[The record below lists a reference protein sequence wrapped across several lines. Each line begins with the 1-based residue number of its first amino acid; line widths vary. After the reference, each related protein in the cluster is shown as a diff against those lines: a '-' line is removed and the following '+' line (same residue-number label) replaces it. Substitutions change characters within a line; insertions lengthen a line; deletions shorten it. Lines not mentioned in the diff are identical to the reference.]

1 MTVIDLPRFTT
12 RQRRPARLPDHD
24 NRDRTSTRSLLMLVL
39 FLQGA
44 TLGVVI
50 GGGLF
55 TASMLS
61 DLASRPAL
69 VAPVRPQ
76 IREVGW

>member
-12 RQRRPARLPDHD
+12 RQPHVVPLPERD
-24 NRDRTSTRSLLMLVL
+24 NRDRTSNRSLLMLVL

-55 TASMLS
+55 TASMLA
-61 DLASRPAL
+61 DLAARPAL
-69 VAPVRPQ
+69 VAPARPQ
-76 IREVGW
+76 LREVGW